1 MSIRVFTGR
10 ARAPADARGAGIALG
25 VLDGV
30 HRGHQ
35 VVIAAARR
43 EGRALG
49 AAVFE
54 PHPRHY
60 FRPDGP
66 PFRIQNAAQRVRALE
81 AAGVAF
87 VFQMA
92 FDRSIAECPAD
103 DFARSILAEEIGASH
118 VSVGADFQY
127 GKDRGGDV
135 RSLAR
140 AGETLGFTV
149 SVTPPVMESG
159 QRISSTAIRALI
171 GEGDVAGAASLLS
184 RPFAIEGDV
193 ITGAQRGRTIGFPT
207 ANIGLSDY
215 VRPKFGVYAV
225 RTTIGGRVV
234 NGVANVGVK
243 PTVGGAPEPLLE
255 AHLFDYAGDLYGQT
269 LEVALHAFLR
279 PEQKFES
286 FDALKAQILT
296 DAEAARKALA

>member
-1 MSIRVFTGR
+1 VSIRVFTGR
-10 ARAPADARGAGIALG
+10 ARAPAEARGAGVALG

-35 VVIAAARR
+35 VVIDAARAP
-43 EGRALG
+43 GRALA

-60 FRPDGP
+60 FRPDSP

-81 AAGVAF
+81 AVGVDL

-92 FDRSIAECPAD
+92 FDRSIAESPAE
-103 DFARSILAEEIGASH
+103 DFTRTILAEEIGAAH
-118 VSVGADFQY
+118 VSIGADFQY

-135 RSLAR
+135 RSPAR

-149 SVTPPVMESG
+149 SVTPPVLHEG
-159 QRISSTAIRALI
+159 QRISSTAIRGLI
-171 GEGDVAGAASLLS
+171 AAGDVAGAAKLLT
-184 RPFAIEGDV
+184 RPFAIEGEV
-193 ITGAQRGRTIGFPT
+193 VTGAQRGRTIGFPT

-215 VRPKFGVYAV
+215 IRPKFGVYAV
-225 RTTIGGRVV
+225 HTLIDGARV

-255 AHLFDYAGDLYGQT
+255 AHLFDYAGDLYGRT
-269 LEVALHAFLR
+269 LEVALHSFIR
-279 PEQKFES
+279 PEQKFDS
-286 FDALKAQILT
+286 FDALKAQIAS
-296 DAEAARKALA
+296 DAEAARNALA

>member
-1 MSIRVFTGR
+1 VH
-10 ARAPADARGAGIALG
+10 PVALG

-43 EGRALG
+43 EGRPLG

-66 PFRIQNAAQRVRALE
+66 PFRLQNAAQRVRALE
-81 AAGVAF
+81 AAGVEL

-92 FDRSIAECPAD
+92 FDRSIAECPAQ
-103 DFARSILAEEIGASH
+103 DFARVILAEEIGAAH

-135 RSLAR
+135 RTLAR

-159 QRISSTAIRALI
+159 ARISSTAIRALI
-171 GEGDVAGAASLLS
+171 AEGKVADAAALLT
-184 RPFAIEGDV
+184 RPFAIEGEV
-193 ITGAQRGRTIGFPT
+193 VAGAQRGRTIGFPT

-225 RTTIGGRVV
+225 RAAIEGARVD
-234 NGVANVGVK
+234 GVANIGVK

-255 AHLFDYAGDLYGQT
+255 AHLFDYAGDLYGKT
-269 LEVALHAFLR
+269 LEVDLIAFLR

-286 FDALKAQILT
+286 FDALKAQIQN
-296 DAEAARKALA
+296 DAQAARKALA